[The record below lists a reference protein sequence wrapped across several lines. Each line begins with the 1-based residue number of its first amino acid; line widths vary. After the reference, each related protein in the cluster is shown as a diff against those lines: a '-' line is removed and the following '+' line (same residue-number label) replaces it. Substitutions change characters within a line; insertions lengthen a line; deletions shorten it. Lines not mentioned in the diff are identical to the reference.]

1 MRYVYDLD
9 HPHELPADELLLL
22 VGGKAA
28 NLGGMAGEL
37 GLPVPPGFV
46 ISTAACHAYLS
57 GEWPAGLDDEIAEHI
72 SAMER
77 ILGRR
82 FGDPQDPL
90 LVSVRSGAPVSMP
103 GMMDTLL
110 NVGMTPEI
118 RARLEAETGDAG
130 FAADTWLRFCRMYA
144 EIVLGLGGAVLTD
157 ASAHEGS
164 AAGKLAA
171 AERIRRLSADT

>member
-82 FGDPQDPL
+82 FGDLQDPL

-103 GMMDTLL
+103 GMMDTIL
-110 NVGMTPEI
+110 N
-118 RARLEAETGDAG
+118 
-130 FAADTWLRFCRMYA
+130 
-144 EIVLGLGGAVLTD
+144 LGLT
-157 ASAHEGS
+157 EETE
-164 AAGKLAA
+164 AAPA
-171 AERIRRLSADT
+171 AESGDPAFGRSTDRRF